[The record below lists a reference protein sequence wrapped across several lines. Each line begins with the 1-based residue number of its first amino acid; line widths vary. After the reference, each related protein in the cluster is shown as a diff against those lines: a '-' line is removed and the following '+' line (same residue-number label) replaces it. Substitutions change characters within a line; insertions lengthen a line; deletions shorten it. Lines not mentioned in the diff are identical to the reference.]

1 MAKRGQMIDELYLT
15 LGLDIARLQL
25 DFDTAGQ
32 TVSQSMARL
41 GSKVNK
47 LQLKM
52 ETDLSRLEGV
62 GSELDKIKVK
72 QEAINKQLDAQR
84 QKEQILAAVLKDAQ
98 KNSGIGSGAAEKA
111 EKDLLKQ
118 QRLIAQMEAELRKLG
133 KAQAVNVHLK
143 VADVQ
148 TAEQKIQDSIA
159 RMNAKIQNI
168 RVKAEM
174 DTSNLKAGTAE
185 IDKQKLAVNALNKEL
200 SISALTRMF
209 WILAFIRAI
218 LSWIFCS
225 AVCTSATF
233 R

>member
-52 ETDLSRLEGV
+52 ETDLSKLEGV

-84 QKEQILAAVLKDAQ
+84 
-98 KNSGIGSGAAEKA
+98 
-111 EKDLLKQ
+111 
-118 QRLIAQMEAELRKLG
+118 
-133 KAQAVNVHLK
+133 
-143 VADVQ
+143 
-148 TAEQKIQDSIA
+148 
-159 RMNAKIQNI
+159 
-168 RVKAEM
+168 
-174 DTSNLKAGTAE
+174 
-185 IDKQKLAVNALNKEL
+185 
-200 SISALTRMF
+200 
-209 WILAFIRAI
+209 
-218 LSWIFCS
+218 
-225 AVCTSATF
+225 
-233 R
+233 